1 VLASEGELEPFGTDA
16 ASLSKEGAVACETFG
31 KEGARLHHGG
41 TVTELS
47 DIPTEEVDT
56 TGAGDAFAG
65 TFLAVYV
72 RSGDPVLGA
81 RESNAAGAA
90 RVKALGPMENG
101 HSPRSSR
108 RIPWKNP

>member
-1 VLASEGELEPFGTDA
+1 
-16 ASLSKEGAVACETFG
+16 
-31 KEGARLHHGG
+31 
-41 TVTELS
+41 
-47 DIPTEEVDT
+47 
-56 TGAGDAFAG
+56 
-65 TFLAVYV
+65 V

>member
-1 VLASEGELEPFGTDA
+1 M
-16 ASLSKEGAVACETFG
+16 ACETLG
-31 KEGARLHHGG
+31 KQGARLHHGG
-41 TVTELS
+41 TVTEIS
-47 DIPTEEVDT
+47 DIPTEEVDP

-65 TFLAVYV
+65 TFLAVYA